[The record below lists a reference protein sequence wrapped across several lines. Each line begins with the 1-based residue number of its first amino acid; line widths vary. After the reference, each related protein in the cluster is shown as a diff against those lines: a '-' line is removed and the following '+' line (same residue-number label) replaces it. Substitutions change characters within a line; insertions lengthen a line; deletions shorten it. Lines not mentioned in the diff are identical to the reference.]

1 MSSNLVLLGR
11 ILANAA
17 AMVSMP
23 KIAQT
28 FILGNNMFSLL
39 QQVKARA
46 DWILETKI

>member
-17 AMVSMP
+17 LVSMP

-46 DWILETKI
+46 D